1 MCFSASASFTVSA
14 GLIPVGIYCLYK
26 ANKRR
31 DHKLFWPFALYPL
44 VFGIQQ
50 AIEGWLW
57 LSLETGGVESLRIP
71 ALSFVFFSHFFWLFW
86 IPYSCYTI
94 ETTDRKKRL
103 FFFTTIMGSVFGLA
117 MFLPVIIYADW
128 MSVSLVQHS
137 ISYELKLLF
146 DDFVPRIAVRGFYV
160 LVILVPLL
168 LSSWRFLRYFCVIIA
183 LSVLM
188 VVSWYPQTFISVWCF
203 FAAIMS
209 AYMLTLF
216 ICLEKQKTVQF
227 LK

>member
-1 MCFSASASFTVSA
+1 MVSAS
-14 GLIPVGIYCLYK
+14 LIPVGMYCFYK
-26 ANKRR
+26 AHKRR
-31 DHKLFWPFALYPL
+31 DHKIFWPFALYPL

-50 AIEGWLW
+50 AMEGWLW
-57 LSLETGGVESLRIP
+57 LSFETGSVESLRIP

-94 ETTDRKKRL
+94 ETADRKKRL
-103 FFFTTIMGSVFGLA
+103 FFFTTIMGSVSGLA
-117 MFLPVIIYADW
+117 MLLPVIMYADW
-128 MSVSLVQHS
+128 MSVSLIRHS

-160 LVILVPLL
+160 LIILVPLL
-168 LSSWRFLRYFCVIIA
+168 LSSWRFLRYFGVIIA

-188 VVSWYPQTFISVWCF
+188 VVSWYSETFISVWCF

-216 ICLEKQKTVQF
+216 ICLGKQKTVQF

>member
-1 MCFSASASFTVSA
+1 
-14 GLIPVGIYCLYK
+14 
-26 ANKRR
+26 
-31 DHKLFWPFALYPL
+31 
-44 VFGIQQ
+44 
-50 AIEGWLW
+50 
-57 LSLETGGVESLRIP
+57 
-71 ALSFVFFSHFFWLFW
+71 
-86 IPYSCYTI
+86 
-94 ETTDRKKRL
+94 
-103 FFFTTIMGSVFGLA
+103 MGSVFGLA

-168 LSSWRFLRYFCVIIA
+168 LSSWRFLRYFGVIIA